1 MNTLKGEMQRALERL
16 NSASAFPL
24 RLDCQ
29 IPGQRVQAELVALDS
44 LACAFQFLGV
54 EIAALAQ
61 APIDELK
68 RAAERL
74 AKRLNYLLEPITAV
88 EVDAQQCAIQ
98 MRSNPPHK
106 DDNLTT
112 YYELVV
118 KRGGLISLCRFQKQ
132 PGDVRQVVPAQATR
146 EVFLRLVD
154 DFSKAS

>member
-1 MNTLKGEMQRALERL
+1 MTTLKDETQNALQRF
-16 NSASAFPL
+16 NTDSAFPL
-24 RLDCQ
+24 NLDCQ
-29 IPGQRVQAELVALDS
+29 IRGQRVQAELVALDS
-44 LACAFQFLGV
+44 LACAFQLLGV
-54 EIAALAQ
+54 EIDALAQ

-74 AKRLNYLLEPITAV
+74 AGRLTYLLEPITAV
-88 EVDAQQCAIQ
+88 EVDSEQCAIQ
-98 MRSNPPHK
+98 MRSNPPQK

-132 PGDVRQVVPAQATR
+132 PGEVRHIVPAQVTR

-154 DFSKAS
+154 DMSKAG